1 MVLGLRRGRRGR
13 FVVLGAEER
22 TSSIITISVVQN
34 LWQEMVLNLVKLTR
48 FSHILDNSTNFST
61 F

>member
-22 TSSIITISVVQN
+22 TSSIITMSVVQN
-34 LWQEMVLNLVKLTR
+34 RWREMVLSLVKLTR